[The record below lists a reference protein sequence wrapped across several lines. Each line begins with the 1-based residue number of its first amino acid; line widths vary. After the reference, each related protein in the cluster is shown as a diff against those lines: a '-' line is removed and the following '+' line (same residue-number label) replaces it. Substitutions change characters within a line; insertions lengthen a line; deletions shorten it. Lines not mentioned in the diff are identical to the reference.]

1 MVRSPRSVR
10 PLHLRPLHVRPQH
23 VAGAL
28 PGAALAAGSA
38 VAGLVRRDKAL
49 HAIGHRGTGRLEVTE
64 PDLGI
69 EALATPG
76 EHPCEVRWS
85 RSMGLP
91 SGWPDIEGLAVR
103 LRGAGPDGDDAD
115 LLFASTGTSPWT
127 RYLLTL
133 RAPGRFGPMTTLLPV
148 RAGGR
153 GVLFRVTPAAPP
165 TPSSDGDGDLPPT
178 SYTVEVA
185 RGSGPW
191 RQVGRLELTWSRD
204 DVADRFDPVA
214 RPLAG
219 VEQFP
224 FVTALREPAY
234 AAARAASRARARRT

>member
-10 PLHLRPLHVRPQH
+10 PLDRPRQLRPLHL
-23 VAGAL
+23 AGAV
-28 PGAALAAGSA
+28 PGAVLAAGSA
-38 VAGLVRRDKAL
+38 LAGLVRRDKAL

-69 EALATPG
+69 EALASAG

-91 SGWPDIEGLAVR
+91 SGWPDIEGLALR
-103 LRGAGPDGDDAD
+103 LRGAGPDGADAD
-115 LLFASTGTSPWT
+115 LLFASTGTSRWT

-153 GVLFRVTPAAPP
+153 GVLFRVTPVSEP
-165 TPSSDGDGDLPPT
+165 TPSSEGDGDLPPT
-178 SYTVEVA
+178 SYTLEVA
-185 RGSGPW
+185 RASGPW
-191 RQVGRLELTWSRD
+191 RQVGRLGLTWSRA

-234 AAARAASRARARRT
+234 VAARAASKARARRT